1 MVTCYCSLVMKVI
14 ALLTLGSLTALLL
27 AHCTASRVAIRAPK
41 PNAVMAK
48 SAGHSLDSLGEGYS
62 TYLRKCS
69 ECHEHRVPS
78 MLLPAEQHSLV
89 SGMSFNA
96 GLSKT
101 EEVDLQNYID
111 AISDR

>member
-1 MVTCYCSLVMKVI
+1 MKTKMMI
-14 ALLTLGSLTALLL
+14 AFGGLAALFL
-27 AHCTASRVAIRAPK
+27 AHCGTASKVAIRAPE

-48 SAGHSLDSLGEGYS
+48 TAGHSLESLGNGY
-62 TYLRKCS
+62 TIYLRKCA
-69 ECHEHRVPS
+69 ECHEHRVPT

-101 EEVDLQNYID
+101 EEKDLQNYLD